1 MTSFSIIAMVLACIA
16 VLGALGVGLFSMAKG
31 GEFNKQYG
39 NKLMQAR
46 VMFQG
51 LALALLALAY
61 FSAQG

>member
-16 VLGALGVGLFSMAKG
+16 VLGALGVGLFAMARG
-31 GEFNKQYG
+31 GEFNKQFG

-61 FSAQG
+61 FSSQG